1 MRSLDVDANKEPQAP
16 HQILQ
21 ELRDVSTM
29 AIEYFDEKIAPIL
42 RKKEMM
48 ALSNTRGIG
57 VFGNIFTFPF

>member
-1 MRSLDVDANKEPQAP
+1 MRSLDIDSSKEPQAP

-29 AIEYFDEKIAPIL
+29 AIEYFDEKIAPVL

-48 ALSNTRGIG
+48 ALSNTRGLS
-57 VFGNIFTFPF
+57 VFGNIFSSL